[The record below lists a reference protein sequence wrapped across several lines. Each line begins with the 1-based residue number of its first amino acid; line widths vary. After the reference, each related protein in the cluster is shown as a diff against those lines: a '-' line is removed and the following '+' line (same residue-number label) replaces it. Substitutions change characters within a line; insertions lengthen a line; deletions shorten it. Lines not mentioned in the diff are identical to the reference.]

1 MSKTLWLLV
10 TSDKYELPLV
20 VEDSAGRLARRLGT
34 KANNIISAISKSR
47 NRKGRC
53 KFVKVVIEDNDDL

>member
-1 MSKTLWLLV
+1 MLV

-20 VEDSAGRLARRLGT
+20 VEDSAGLLARRLGV
-34 KANNIISAISKSR
+34 KPNNIMSAISKAR